1 MPQIRVIAATSAP
14 PITITMVSL
23 LPTIPS
29 SSSVV
34 ASPVVAVSFSARF
47 FLSPPAREWRYCW
60 PGFLNFNEF
69 TFFSSHPGLP
79 CGGLFFPPDASSAS
93 PRPSSPEEA
102 GWPGPL
108 LETSI
113 IRMPPAFPK
122 KQSSET
128 NNLRPATLR
137 LNLKSTWRNQSK
149 PLPSLSGSE
158 RDMTSSSDIL
168 NWLKESRRMPQKG
181 TWYVCWSGN
190 YSINLPQTA

>member
-1 MPQIRVIAATSAP
+1 MSVSLSLESLPLSLLLLSRLSLSTTCLSPWCLSLEVQYEKAKCSFKGLPVSVKAMPQIRVIAATSAP

-23 LPTIPS
+23 LPTVP

-60 PGFLNFNEF
+60 PVFLNFNEF

-102 GWPGPL
+102 G
-108 LETSI
+108 
-113 IRMPPAFPK
+113 
-122 KQSSET
+122 
-128 NNLRPATLR
+128 
-137 LNLKSTWRNQSK
+137 
-149 PLPSLSGSE
+149 
-158 RDMTSSSDIL
+158 
-168 NWLKESRRMPQKG
+168 
-181 TWYVCWSGN
+181 
-190 YSINLPQTA
+190 